1 MGMMLAICALI
12 AFLISC
18 GVSALLWKAG
28 VLDMPDHRSLHET
41 PTPRGGGIGILAAAG
56 AAFLWLAF
64 VPVPGG
70 SALAILALT
79 VLMGALGTA
88 DDLFGLSSRTK
99 FALMAAS
106 VLILAWFIGVP
117 GYLAVTETLYLAL
130 PVWGAV
136 AGAGLFIFVTVNAVN
151 FMDGSDGMLVAG
163 LLPGGVGLVLA
174 GLATGHL
181 DASFAGAAL
190 AGGLAGFLILNR
202 PPAKVFAGDGGSL
215 SAGALYAGGALA
227 MAGSGFS
234 GALWLAP
241 LFILPFLA
249 DVLLTMARRAA
260 GGRLDMQA
268 HREHLYQRLVAAGWS
283 HGHVAIIYAGVS
295 ALCVLAGLLALQ
307 GPQGAPFIVFGVTTA
322 GLSALY
328 LVGGR
333 YAERLAGSA
342 Q

>member
-1 MGMMLAICALI
+1 MGMMLAICTLI
-12 AFLISC
+12 AVLVSF
-18 GVSALLWKAG
+18 GVAALVWRAG
-28 VLDMPDHRSLHET
+28 VLDMPGHRSLHET
-41 PTPRGGGIGILAAAG
+41 PTPRGGGIGTLAAAG

-64 VPVPGG
+64 APVPGG

-79 VLMGALGTA
+79 ALMGALGTA
-88 DDLFGLSSRTK
+88 DDIFGLSSRTK
-99 FALMAAS
+99 FALMAVIALS
-106 VLILAWFIGVP
+106 AAWFIGVP
-117 GYLAVTETLYLAL
+117 GYLAVTETVYLAL
-130 PVWGAV
+130 PAWVAL

-163 LLPGGVGLVLA
+163 LVPGGAGLVLA

-181 DASFAGAAL
+181 DTSFAGAAL

-215 SAGALYAGGALA
+215 TAGALYAGGALA

-260 GGRLDMQA
+260 GRRLDMEA
-268 HREHLYQRLVAAGWS
+268 HREHLYQRLIAAGWS
-283 HGHVAIIYAGVS
+283 HGRIALVYAGAS

-307 GPQGAPFIVFGVTTA
+307 GPQGAAFAAFAVMTCV
-322 GLSALY
+322 LSALY
-328 LVGGR
+328 VLAGR
-333 YAERLAGSA
+333 YADGSSA
-342 Q
+342 AS